1 MTTIPRLP
9 AVARVTRRTAKAVE
23 RGSLT
28 AAHIARLRALL
39 PDAER
44 IDGVLDGGF
53 SDTIQGVITWLARP
67 KLV

>member
-1 MTTIPRLP
+1 
-9 AVARVTRRTAKAVE
+9 VAQAVE
-23 RGSLT
+23 RNNLT
-28 AAHIARLRALL
+28 AVDIASLRALL
-39 PDAER
+39 RDAER